1 METEQTF
8 APGKEAVDPATPG
21 DLSAEIAAAVEKDA
35 GDRVRVTWISGSNYR
50 CNWWA
55 PGSTQDYDNP
65 GMFGLVVTT
74 HQVRQSKFLSVTKS
88 AGKLVIRDASRVGE
102 QGNGGRGR

>member
-1 METEQTF
+1 MATETDFATGQTMPK
-8 APGKEAVDPATPG
+8 APAG
-21 DLSAEIAAAVEKDA
+21 DLCAEIAAAVEKEP

-55 PGSTQDYDNP
+55 PGNTSAYDNP

-74 HQVRQSKFLSVTKS
+74 HQVRQSRFLSVTKT
-88 AGKLVIRDASRVGE
+88 GDRLVIRDVSRTGDV
-102 QGNGGRGR
+102 GNGGRGR